1 MPKEYGNANGF
12 QPGSTF
18 KTFVL
23 AAAINQGIP
32 LNKTYSVPAEAFI
45 PENEFETCDGPY
57 QSSAAWSATE
67 LRLRAAHASTSTPAP
82 RAR

>member
-1 MPKEYGNANGF
+1 MPKEYGKANGF

-23 AAAINQGIP
+23 AAAIEQGIP
-32 LNKTYSVPAEAFI
+32 LNKTYNVPAEAFI

-57 QSSAAWSATE
+57 QSSRHLERLE
-67 LRLRAAHASTSTPAP
+67 LRLRSRTRSTSTPAP